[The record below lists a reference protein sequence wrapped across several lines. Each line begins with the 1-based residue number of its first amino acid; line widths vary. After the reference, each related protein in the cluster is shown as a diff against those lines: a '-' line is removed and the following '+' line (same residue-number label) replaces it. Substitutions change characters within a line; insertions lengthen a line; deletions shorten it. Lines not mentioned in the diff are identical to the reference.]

1 MSPSAPQQQSPIAW
15 VHGHWGAPAELGVPL
30 ADRGLQLAD
39 GLFETVLVEAGRP
52 QRLEEHLRRWR
63 QGAAL
68 LGLADPPAQAW
79 LMPLME
85 EAIARAGLAHSG
97 SGALRLTWT
106 RGDSDGRG
114 IELPAD
120 SPAARHRFWLQL
132 SAITPAFDP
141 CTVIIS
147 RHERRNAESRLS
159 RCKTLAYGQAIQAR
173 HEARQAGAEE
183 ALLLSTDGSLCC
195 GSTANLLVQR
205 QGQWLTPPLASGCLP
220 GVMRGRALEL
230 GLVAESRLE
239 ATAQPDDCWL
249 LINSL
254 GCRSLR
260 RINGDDLR
268 HLSPAEAEAF
278 WRGLL

>member
-1 MSPSAPQQQSPIAW
+1 MSPSPPQHNRAIAW
-15 VHGHWGAPAELGVPL
+15 VDGRWGAPAELSVPL

-39 GLFETVLVEAGRP
+39 GLFETVLVETGRP
-52 QRLEEHLRRWR
+52 QLLEEHLLRWR

-68 LGLADPPAQAW
+68 LGLADPPDQLW
-79 LMPLME
+79 LTPLIA
-85 EAIARAGLAHSG
+85 EAIARAGLAHAG

-120 SPAARHRFWLQL
+120 GRAARHRFWLQL
-132 SAITPAFDP
+132 TAITPAFDP

-183 ALLLSTDGSLCC
+183 ALLLSTNGSLCC
-195 GSTANLLVQR
+195 GTTANLLVRR
-205 QGQWLTPPLASGCLP
+205 QGHWLTPPLTSGCLP

-230 GLVAESRLE
+230 GLVAEARLE
-239 ATAQPDDCWL
+239 ATPQPGDRWL
-249 LINSL
+249 LLNSL
-254 GCRSLR
+254 GCRPIRSCDGL
-260 RINGDDLR
+260 L
-268 HLSPAEAEAF
+268 LQAMTPADAERF
-278 WRGLL
+278 WRALL